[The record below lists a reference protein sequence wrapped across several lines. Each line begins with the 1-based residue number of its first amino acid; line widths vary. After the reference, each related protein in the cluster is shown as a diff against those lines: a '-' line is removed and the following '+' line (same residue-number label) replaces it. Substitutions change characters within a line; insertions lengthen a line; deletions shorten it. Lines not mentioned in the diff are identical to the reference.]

1 VPVAATRLADVG
13 PGDSQP
19 PVLGRRRQHLP
30 QQLMVAL
37 LQLVALTQCD
47 AGVRDSL
54 RKGVSDALQL
64 AEIGDPRRPRQ
75 SGNAGVD
82 LESWESFGGEVR
94 QLPLEAPDLA
104 PQLGPRQPL
113 VAADSKFV

>member
-1 VPVAATRLADVG
+1 LAV
-13 PGDSQP
+13 
-19 PVLGRRRQHLP
+19 
-30 QQLMVAL
+30 
-37 LQLVALTQCD
+37 
-47 AGVRDSL
+47 VRIADTSEPDSL

>member
-1 VPVAATRLADVG
+1 MPVAATRLADVG
-13 PGDSQP
+13 TGDP
-19 PVLGRRRQHLP
+19 HPLVLGRRRQHLP

-37 LQLVALTQCD
+37 LQLVLLTQRD
-47 AGVRDSL
+47 AGLRDSL
-54 RKGVSDALQL
+54 GKGVSDALQP
-64 AEIGDPRRPRQ
+64 AEVGDPRRPRQ
-75 SGNAGVD
+75 GRHAGVD
-82 LESWESFGGEVR
+82 LESWESLGGEVR